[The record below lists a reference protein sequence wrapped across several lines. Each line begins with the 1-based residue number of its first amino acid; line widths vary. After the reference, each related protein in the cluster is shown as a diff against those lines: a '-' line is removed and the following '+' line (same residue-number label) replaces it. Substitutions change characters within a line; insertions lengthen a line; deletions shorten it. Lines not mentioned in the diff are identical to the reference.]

1 MICLYFLRCPSW
13 ADDESIAVRNV
24 NNELHFF
31 ENNNFGNTV
40 FFCLLHSLC
49 MLYLKGSYDAISSFS
64 FSLESHKLIVYR

>member
-31 ENNNFGNTV
+31 ENNNFGNTA
-40 FFCLLHSLC
+40 FFCLLNSLC
-49 MLYLKGSYDAISSFS
+49 MLYLNWVETSQSITVEVF
-64 FSLESHKLIVYR
+64 